1 MLAIRLEGEGGRG
14 EDRYADGPG
23 EVRKGS
29 EEAEEEDQEEKA
41 REHGGNLVDLVGPG
55 PAPLWARRQQALTA

>member
-14 EDRYADGPG
+14 
-23 EVRKGS
+23 

>member
-1 MLAIRLEGEGGRG
+1 MTAIRSEGEGGRG
-14 EDRYADGPG
+14 EDCYADGPG

-41 REHGGNLVDLVGPG
+41 REHRGIFSLVRALLRACV
-55 PAPLWARRQQALTA
+55 AAVPL